1 MQSTTPLS
9 PTIKPI
15 IMGNDPSI
23 GNANFWNELFLLK
36 VNSSYLSKCFSE
48 FSQDHLLSIKTLC
61 IILKGI
67 FSKKF
72 NNFSFEVIN
81 LLTGLDNANIT
92 FSVMYYIL
100 LSWLMIRID
109 EIRNQ
114 TLKLAIIL
122 LISVSLSSESSNISY
137 DAAILLGILANY
149 KKREFKNPY
158 LIKISEIKD
167 DKIFGALIKVI
178 GLICSKCRNQYIEIQ
193 DDDYENTQK
202 LTVSSVL
209 SYISIMPWNNP
220 ITNTI
225 TSTISN
231 TIATTSNIATTI
243 SNTITNTNTIS
254 STTSGNTNNKYD
266 RNDNDNNNQIQQN
279 EAYKEFINFNNKN
292 DDDNDDSQQHQ
303 ELFCDFLSFLS
314 YLFQHNRT
322 QRTFKYI
329 KLSLFILT
337 IIIEDDKNA
346 KFIFEDTKLFKIRLC
361 KQKKPILPE
370 VKSSRPI
377 VCFILDICVGFLI
390 HNMRRKLQ
398 SDLYSISYGDQFFNE
413 ALSYDNLFYE
423 IIRNKETFENLNGL
437 AIITKNY
444 DSLELVT
451 NKRIEQLPSYNEI
464 PYHVSFLR
472 QVLREVV
479 KDFKE
484 NYFF

>member
-48 FSQDHLLSIKTLC
+48 FSQDHLLSIK
-61 IILKGI
+61 
-67 FSKKF
+67 
-72 NNFSFEVIN
+72 
-81 LLTGLDNANIT
+81 
-92 FSVMYYIL
+92 
-100 LSWLMIRID
+100 
-109 EIRNQ
+109 
-114 TLKLAIIL
+114 

-202 LTVSSVL
+202 LTVS
-209 SYISIMPWNNP
+209 
-220 ITNTI
+220 
-225 TSTISN
+225 
-231 TIATTSNIATTI
+231 
-243 SNTITNTNTIS
+243 
-254 STTSGNTNNKYD
+254 NNK
-266 RNDNDNNNQIQQN
+266 
-279 EAYKEFINFNNKN
+279 KSNNKN